1 MKLFVYLMCM
11 STPPPTYFTV
21 SCQSAAN
28 SRLMQSSIFY
38 LMMIEVMI
46 MIIEMVMMMIIEM
59 VMMLMSVVRVVV
71 PFLVSLLPRIQ
82 LNRQHIL
89 ILHSSVEPGNGV
101 ISERII
107 VFPVHPY
114 PIDDVFDA
122 TKVKGTVI
130 CAILCI
136 HTRPG

>member
-11 STPPPTYFTV
+11 YTPPPTYFTV

-46 MIIEMVMMMIIEM
+46 MIIEMVMM
-59 VMMLMSVVRVVV
+59 LMSVVRVVV
-71 PFLVSLLPRIQ
+71 PFLVSFLPRIQ
-82 LNRQHIL
+82 LNQQHIV

-107 VFPVHPY
+107 IFPVHPY